1 LLVGFVRY
9 FWHLLIDGLLMA
21 EAKASTNLQDQASPT
36 SPALAQTLSSE
47 AVLDALKM
55 ILLDAPLNE
64 VLKSITRLIEAHSK
78 GMLCSIF
85 LLDEDRLHLRYG
97 AAANQKRLLREN

>member
-1 LLVGFVRY
+1 
-9 FWHLLIDGLLMA
+9 MA

-47 AVLDALKM
+47 AVLDALQM
-55 ILLDAPLNE
+55 ILDAPLNE

-85 LLDEDRLHLRYG
+85 LLDEDPLHLRYG